1 MVECLFTNYE
11 FAGLNPIARNFR
23 YRACFE
29 QEVLDIQA
37 TIECGFT
44 LKRVRDMIIA
54 YSRNA
59 KYLSKM
65 EKDNSGKTRKILI
78 VFHDMLASMIS
89 NKEFNPIVAEL
100 FFRGKK
106 LKFLLHNHI
115 LRYQKILD

>member
-11 FAGLNPIARNFR
+11 FTGLNPIARNFR

-59 KYLSKM
+59 KYL
-65 EKDNSGKTRKILI
+65 
-78 VFHDMLASMIS
+78 
-89 NKEFNPIVAEL
+89 
-100 FFRGKK
+100 
-106 LKFLLHNHI
+106 
-115 LRYQKILD
+115 